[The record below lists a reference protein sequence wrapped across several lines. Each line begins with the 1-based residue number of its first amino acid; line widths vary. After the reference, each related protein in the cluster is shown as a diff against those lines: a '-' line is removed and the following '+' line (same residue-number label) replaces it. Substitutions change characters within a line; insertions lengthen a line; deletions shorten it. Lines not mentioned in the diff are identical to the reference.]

1 MMLEEICL
9 IKIKLK
15 YLVVG
20 VCVLILIVGLSA
32 VVFSG
37 KEIKTNH
44 FQKDE
49 ISFDYPDTWIIA
61 NQTSDSEVVG
71 FTDPASDLNVSFNR
85 ILVPTGYKPSDNF
98 TLNITQADQS
108 SFRFISHKTLDLN
121 GTKVEKN
128 VYQLNSTGK
137 TLQRTEM
144 WTNKNDALYSIIFTT
159 SNLKLNENS
168 SEIRALTNNLTIN
181 NTTVNNTEVW
191 GQISI
196 PTQNLNWNI
205 REDTVNKLGS
215 VFHYPNSFYP
225 GQNGTIG
232 LLGHHTVY
240 SAPFANINQLNTG
253 DHVIITDYLTQKKY
267 VYEVTSNGDIKTDYK
282 TNPVQFPGGT
292 FELTLVTCYPPG
304 LQEAAYMTHLKLVA
318 VQPI

>member
-1 MMLEEICL
+1 MILEEICL

-20 VCVLILIVGLSA
+20 VCILILVVGLSA

-108 SFRFISHKTLDLN
+108 GFKFISHKTLDLN

-159 SNLKLNENS
+159 SNLNLNENS
-168 SEIRALTNNLTIN
+168 SEIRALTNNLTIS

-215 VFHYPNSFYP
+215 VFHYSNSFYP

-292 FELTLVTCYPPG
+292 FDLTLVTCYPPG